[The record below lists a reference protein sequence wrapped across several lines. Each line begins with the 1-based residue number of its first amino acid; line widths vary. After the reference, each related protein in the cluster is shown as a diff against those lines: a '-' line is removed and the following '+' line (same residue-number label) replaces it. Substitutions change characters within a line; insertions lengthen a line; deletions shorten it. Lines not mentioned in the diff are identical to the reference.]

1 MVGSHL
7 CTSLTMKEEGE
18 NNVLIYYAGAGTGFR
33 KSDWYSVWQGTRKW
47 DLFGERNTEIH
58 RNQRRLVA
66 NIYSLSNMKKL
77 EPYVDSAIA
86 VFITKMAE
94 MSGQQVDI
102 SYWTHLFGFGWFSHL
117 FCCCYSFPIAIF
129 GTWNQD
135 LMGWIQM

>member
-1 MVGSHL
+1 M
-7 CTSLTMKEEGE
+7 
-18 NNVLIYYAGAGTGFR
+18 YYAGAGTGFS

-77 EPYVDSAIA
+77 EPYVDSAIG

-102 SYWTHLFGFGWFSHL
+102 SYWTHLFGFGSFSHIL
-117 FCCCYSFPIAIF
+117 FLLLRFFSNGNFRYMD
-129 GTWNQD
+129 QD
-135 LMGWIQM
+135 LMRWMQM